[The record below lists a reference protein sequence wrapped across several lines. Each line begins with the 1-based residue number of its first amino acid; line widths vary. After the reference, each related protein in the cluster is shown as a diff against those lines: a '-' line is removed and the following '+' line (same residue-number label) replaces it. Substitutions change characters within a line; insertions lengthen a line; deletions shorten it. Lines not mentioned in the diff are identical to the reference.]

1 MAHILEQEW
10 LTTNDVAL
18 LPKQGRIPSR
28 SDAEISK
35 PFLYSAPMDRVTG
48 YHMTKVLSGLGQYPV
63 VCRFIDSEERLACL
77 KDFGP
82 IPTVFFA
89 IGLNEFEAFEK
100 MVHSTGN
107 HCPINVAIDVA
118 HGDMEAVHKFT
129 STLKESRLF
138 RHIMSGS
145 ICTADAARRAVNAGC
160 THLRVGIGPGAA
172 CTTRLMTGVGAPNLS
187 AVYRIHIALDAYYSR
202 DKIKVIADGGIKT
215 PGDVV
220 KYMAAGADGAMLG
233 SVFSKAFES
242 LGWEEVP
249 VEFNEQML
257 VVGGPRPRPSKL
269 IKTYR
274 GQASAEFQRE
284 TLGQANQ
291 CPEGRSS
298 DPFEWDGRTSAATI
312 TNEFL
317 GGARSSVSY
326 LGLMSTAELKPE
338 QVTFIKVTPAGY
350 LEGTPHGV

>member
-1 MAHILEQEW
+1 
-10 LTTNDVAL
+10 
-18 LPKQGRIPSR
+18 
-28 SDAEISK
+28 
-35 PFLYSAPMDRVTG
+35 
-48 YHMTKVLSGLGQYPV
+48 
-63 VCRFIDSEERLACL
+63 
-77 KDFGP
+77 
-82 IPTVFFA
+82 
-89 IGLNEFEAFEK
+89 
-100 MVHSTGN
+100 
-107 HCPINVAIDVA
+107 
-118 HGDMEAVHKFT
+118 
-129 STLKESRLF
+129 
-138 RHIMSGS
+138 
-145 ICTADAARRAVNAGC
+145 
-160 THLRVGIGPGAA
+160 
-172 CTTRLMTGVGAPNLS
+172 
-187 AVYRIHIALDAYYSR
+187 
-202 DKIKVIADGGIKT
+202 
-215 PGDVV
+215 
-220 KYMAAGADGAMLG
+220 MAAGADGAMLG